1 MQEQVKVAADKL
13 KDTLKAIIR
22 EGNVRRIVVRNAE
35 GRTLLDMPIAA
46 GVIGAVLA
54 PFWAAVAGI
63 VMLAKE
69 FTVVIE
75 RDPDAVVKVSE

>member
-1 MQEQVKVAADKL
+1 MQETIKVAADKL
-13 KDTLKAIIR
+13 KDTLKAVIR
-22 EGNVRRIVVRNAE
+22 EGNVRRIVVRNAD

-46 GVIGAVLA
+46 GVVGAVLA
-54 PFWAAVAGI
+54 PFWMAIAGI

-75 RDPDAVVKVSE
+75 RDPDKVVKVSE